1 MLARKALSVLCAALG
16 IAYLAQDLALAF
28 SVEVAPVWLIL
39 ENVFFAFAYV
49 SLGTFRALKRPELPL
64 SAVAGF
70 NAGRIVDAILDAS
83 EPVNLRAIRAALAL
97 LALAVVGL
105 SWASILSA
113 GDGRRER
120 QGEPGR
126 DGAGEQASHER
137 RGASGVEDAPAAR
150 RPAAAG
156 SRRKNLRDLSARRSR
171 RPRGKL
177 NP

>member
-70 NAGRIVDAILDAS
+70 NAGRMVDTILNAS
-83 EPVNLRAIRAALAL
+83 EPANLRAIRAALAL

-120 QGEPGR
+120 QGELGR
-126 DGAGEQASHER
+126 DGAGERAIREMK
-137 RGASGVEDAPAAR
+137 GASGVEDAPAAR
-150 RPAAAG
+150 RPALAG
-156 SRRKNLRDLSARRSR
+156 SRRRNLKDLSARRSR
-171 RPRGKL
+171 RPRGEL